1 MATIGNSFLGL
12 ADVYRRSDGNRNIVP
27 VIEALNII
35 NPLMEDAVMI
45 EANQGTKHLSTI
57 RTGLPSVTWGRLYQG
72 IPQGKSTT
80 TQVEDTTGFFEGLST
95 VDERLL
101 EISKNPAA
109 VRMSEAQPFLEAMSQ
124 EAATNFFYSDTAT
137 TPERFK
143 GIAARY
149 NAIGG
154 QGAGNQIVDAG
165 GTGNDNNSIYFI
177 TWGENQT
184 SLIYP
189 EGTTAGV
196 SREDMGRQRVLDD
209 LGNPYFAKEELFRQ
223 HLGCRV
229 GDWRFN
235 ARVANISTA
244 ALQAGSVDLMKFM
257 RQAYYKLQSRRNMK
271 IGNGGMVS
279 GGKTVIYANRMIL
292 EYLDSLQTNSGAS
305 DNKIRLTPD
314 ELAGKEVLTYRTMP
328 IRETDSLISAE
339 ARVVAAA

>member
-1 MATIGNSFLGL
+1 LATIGNSFLGL
-12 ADVYRRSDGNRNIVP
+12 ADVYKRTDQNRNIVP
-27 VIEALNII
+27 VIEALNIL

-57 RTGLPSVTWGRLYQG
+57 RTGLPQVTWGKLYQG

-95 VDERLL
+95 IDERLL
-101 EISKNPAA
+101 EISKSPAE
-109 VRMSEAQPFLEAMSQ
+109 VRMSEAEPYLESMAQ
-124 EAATNFFYSDTAT
+124 EATTNFFYADTAT

-149 NAIGG
+149 NAIGSF
-154 QGAGNQIVDAG
+154 GAGNQIIDAG
-165 GTGNDNNSIYFI
+165 GTGSDNTSVWFV
-177 TWGENQT
+177 TWGTNQT

-196 SREDMGRQRVLDD
+196 SRQDMGRQRVLDD
-209 LGNPYFAKEELFRQ
+209 LGNPYFAKEEMFRQ

-235 ARVANISTA
+235 ARVANISVSA
-244 ALQAGSVDLMKFM
+244 MQAGTLDLFKFL
-257 RQAYYKLQSRRNMK
+257 RTAYYRLQTRRNAR

-279 GGKTVIYANRMIL
+279 PGKTVMYANRAVL
-292 EYLDSLQTNSGAS
+292 EYLDALSTNSGQT
-305 DNKIRLTPD
+305 DNKIRLVPD
-314 ELAGKEVLTYRTMP
+314 DLAGKEVQVYRQMP
-328 IRETDSLISAE
+328 IRETDSLINAE

>member
-12 ADVYRRSDGNRNIVP
+12 ADVYRRSDNNRNIVP
-27 VIEALNII
+27 VIEALNIV

-45 EANQGTKHLSTI
+45 ECNQGAKHLSTI
-57 RTGLPSVTWGRLYQG
+57 RTGLPWVTWGKLYQG

-101 EISKNPAA
+101 ELNKNPAA
-109 VRMSEAQPFLEAMSQ
+109 VRMSEAQPYLESMSQ
-124 EAATNFFYSDTAT
+124 EATTNFFYADTAT

-149 NAIGG
+149 GSIGG

-165 GTGNDNNSIYFI
+165 GTGSDNTSIWFV

-196 SREDMGRQRVLDD
+196 SRQDMGRQRVLDGS
-209 LGNPYFAKEELFRQ
+209 GNPYYAKEELFRQ

-235 ARVANISTA
+235 ARVANISLA
-244 ALQAGSVDLMKFM
+244 AMQAGTLDLMKYL
-257 RQAYYKLQSRRNMK
+257 RQAYYKLQVRRNAK
-271 IGNGGMVS
+271 IQNGGMVS
-279 GGKTVIYANRMIL
+279 PGKTVMYANRTVL
-292 EYLDSLQTNSGAS
+292 EYLDSLMTNSQAT
-305 DNKIRLTPD
+305 DNRIRLVPD
-314 ELAGKEVLTYRTMP
+314 ELAGKEVLTYRNFP

-339 ARVVAAA
+339 ARVV